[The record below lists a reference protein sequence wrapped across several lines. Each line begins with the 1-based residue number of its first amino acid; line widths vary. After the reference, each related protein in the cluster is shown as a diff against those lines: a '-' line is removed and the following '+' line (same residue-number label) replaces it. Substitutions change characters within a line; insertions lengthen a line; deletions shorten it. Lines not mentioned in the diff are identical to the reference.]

1 MLTLAN
7 SAGKTSQT
15 PLSHLEGRTILTKT
29 DAVDRVEGLRV
40 SYQGYNKSFRERKE
54 VSRKGPAES
63 DLTIVVKISR
73 VSMVSAG
80 EGSLD
85 KLAASVVSAS
95 FLCSCRAGK
104 HCLLFSE
111 KVRAK

>member
-1 MLTLAN
+1 
-7 SAGKTSQT
+7 
-15 PLSHLEGRTILTKT
+15 LEGRTILTKT

-63 DLTIVVKISR
+63 DLTIVVKIKR
-73 VSMVSAG
+73 VLMVSAG

-85 KLAASVVSAS
+85 KLAASVVSDS
-95 FLCSCRAGK
+95 FLCSWRAGK
-104 HCLLFSE
+104 YCLLFSE
-111 KVRAK
+111 KMRAK